1 MKNIITI
8 IAVLSFGLS
17 YGQWTKT
24 YGGLDIEYG
33 KSVQQTVDGG
43 FVFTGSTK
51 SYGNG
56 DYDVWL
62 IKTDNNG
69 DSLWTKT
76 FGGINND
83 QGWDIKQTTDGGFI
97 ISGETIKSFYPD
109 IWLIKTDNNGDTL
122 WTNTFGGWDHEK
134 AYCVNQTSDKGFI
147 ITGTSNSFGS
157 NTYSDLYLIKT
168 DSNGTNIWSK
178 VYGGNSTDKGRSVL
192 QTKDGGFIV
201 TGITNSFG
209 NGSYDLWLMKTDH
222 QGDTI
227 WTKTFGGAGFE
238 EGFSIK
244 ETTDSG
250 YIITGSTTSYGNG
263 SYDLWIIKTDSQGD
277 SIWTKAYGGTDFDQG
292 DDIVQTSDGGFI
304 ITGLTKSF
312 GNGSF
317 DLWLLKTDYQGDTLW
332 TKTLGGADADY
343 GKSVQQTL
351 DGGYIITGNTEINT
365 GNYDLWIIKTDSLG
379 DTTSQQIT
387 SLKESTF
394 LNEMEIYPNPFSI
407 STTIELPSEP
417 HTLTI
422 YDITGNKVREEQVS
436 GTTTIIE
443 RGDLKPGVYLLEV
456 RSEHQTYSGKLVV
469 E

>member
-1 MKNIITI
+1 MKQLVTL
-8 IAVLSFGLS
+8 IAVLSLGLS

-24 YGGLDIEYG
+24 YGGPDLEYG
-33 KSVQQTVDGG
+33 KSVQQTLDGG

-56 DYDVWL
+56 DNDVWL

-69 DSLWTKT
+69 DTLWTKT

-83 QGWDIKQTTDGGFI
+83 QGCDIKQTTDGGFI
-97 ISGETIKSFYPD
+97 ISGETIKSSYPD

-122 WTNTFGGWDHEK
+122 WTNTFGGWDHEGSS
-134 AYCVNQTSDKGFI
+134 CVNQTSDKGFI

-168 DSNGTNIWSK
+168 DSNGTNIWAK
-178 VYGGNSTDKGRSVL
+178 VYGGSSTDKGSSVL

-201 TGITNSFG
+201 TGTTNSFG
-209 NGSYDLWLMKTDH
+209 NGGYDLWLMKTDH
-222 QGDTI
+222 QGDTL
-227 WTKTFGGAGFE
+227 WTKTFGGAGYE
-238 EGFSIK
+238 QGFSIK

-250 YIITGSTTSYGNG
+250 YVITGSTTSYGNG
-263 SYDLWIIKTDSQGD
+263 TYELWIIKTDSQGD
-277 SIWTKAYGGTDFDQG
+277 TTWTKTYGGTDADQG
-292 DDIVQTSDGGFI
+292 DDIAQTSDGGFI
-304 ITGLTKSF
+304 ITGFTRSF
-312 GNGSF
+312 GNGSY
-317 DLWLLKTDYQGDTLW
+317 DLWLIKTNTQGDSLW
-332 TKTLGGADADY
+332 SKTFGGADADY

-387 SLKESTF
+387 TLKESNSI
-394 LNEMEIYPNPFSI
+394 NEMGIYPNPFSI

-443 RGDLKPGVYLLEV
+443 RGDLRPGVYLLEV
-456 RSEHQTYSGKLVV
+456 RSEHQTYGGKLVV

>member
-147 ITGTSNSFGS
+147 I
-157 NTYSDLYLIKT
+157 LI
-168 DSNGTNIWSK
+168 
-178 VYGGNSTDKGRSVL
+178 
-192 QTKDGGFIV
+192 
-201 TGITNSFG
+201 
-209 NGSYDLWLMKTDH
+209 
-222 QGDTI
+222 
-227 WTKTFGGAGFE
+227 
-238 EGFSIK
+238 
-244 ETTDSG
+244 
-250 YIITGSTTSYGNG
+250 YI
-263 SYDLWIIKTDSQGD
+263 L
-277 SIWTKAYGGTDFDQG
+277 
-292 DDIVQTSDGGFI
+292 
-304 ITGLTKSF
+304 
-312 GNGSF
+312 
-317 DLWLLKTDYQGDTLW
+317 
-332 TKTLGGADADY
+332 
-343 GKSVQQTL
+343 
-351 DGGYIITGNTEINT
+351 
-365 GNYDLWIIKTDSLG
+365 
-379 DTTSQQIT
+379 
-387 SLKESTF
+387 
-394 LNEMEIYPNPFSI
+394 
-407 STTIELPSEP
+407 
-417 HTLTI
+417 
-422 YDITGNKVREEQVS
+422 
-436 GTTTIIE
+436 
-443 RGDLKPGVYLLEV
+443 
-456 RSEHQTYSGKLVV
+456 
-469 E
+469 